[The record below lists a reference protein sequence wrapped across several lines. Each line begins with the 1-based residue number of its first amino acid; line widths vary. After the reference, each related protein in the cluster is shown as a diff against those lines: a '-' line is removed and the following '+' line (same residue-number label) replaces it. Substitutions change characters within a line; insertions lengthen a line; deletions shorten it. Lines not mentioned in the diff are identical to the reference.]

1 MINKYLGENVYKFT
15 MLTPKNYHAFF
26 ESIKNKTFLKFNS
39 ELDVEIQKG
48 QSE

>member
-1 MINKYLGENVYKFT
+1 MIMNKIRVYNDKEIEKIKKNPNV
-15 MLTPKNYHAFF
+15 